1 PRGAGGAGG
10 PLAEGLGAQ
19 EPEEA
24 LPLIQSRAA
33 TGPAAAIHNG
43 GSHSAA
49 ASIANTAA
57 RPRNTTEGKGPRPRP
72 SCAASP
78 APFPPVFR
86 PWPTTAAARRIAA
99 HAHQPRPPVNSHST
113 RSIFHASP
121 TTTRART
128 DPAMST
134 SLQPASRWAGPSPAR
149 RSAPA
154 A

>member
-1 PRGAGGAGG
+1 LQGDAATGAGPGGDADGGAPQPAPPRGAGGAGG

-72 SCAASP
+72 SRAASP

-86 PWPTTAAARRIAA
+86 P
-99 HAHQPRPPVNSHST
+99 
-113 RSIFHASP
+113 
-121 TTTRART
+121 
-128 DPAMST
+128 
-134 SLQPASRWAGPSPAR
+134 
-149 RSAPA
+149 
-154 A
+154 